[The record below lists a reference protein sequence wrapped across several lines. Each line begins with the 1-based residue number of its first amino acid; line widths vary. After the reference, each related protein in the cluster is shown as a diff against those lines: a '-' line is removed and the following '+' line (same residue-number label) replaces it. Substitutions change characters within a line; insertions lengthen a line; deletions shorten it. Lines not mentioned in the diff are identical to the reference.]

1 MVSTEE
7 DNITGTNVWPE
18 IKKGT
23 LLKCI
28 YIWQEF
34 YTRGCL
40 LILQVCRGSVLVT
53 SHLYQDE
60 EKYL

>member
-7 DNITGTNVWPE
+7 ANITGTNAGPE

-34 YTRGCL
+34 YTRGCS
-40 LILQVCRGSVLVT
+40 LILQVCRGRPWLLSPLPR
-53 SHLYQDE
+53 
-60 EKYL
+60 